1 MFLRTHIAASLVA
14 VACALSS
21 TACLG
26 AEDDFDTVAEAE
38 PGEPTA
44 DEAALAAD
52 TSDDKDGEMTAKAVA
67 LTIPTAHPRIW
78 FNADRLAR
86 ARAYYGRRP
95 FTPPST
101 IRSADE
107 AIDNALH
114 GLLTGQATSCRRAID
129 WAKTITFTLDGVAS
143 DGARWYGEAVFMAF
157 DWCFSTMTSAEQT
170 LLRDRWNTYIQ
181 ALNDKPW
188 GGIGMEGNNYYTGY
202 FRNTILWAIASYHE
216 NRSRADAFLTYAL
229 DIRWV
234 TSLKPYLNTGAK
246 GGAPSEGSAYGRRAF
261 GYLTSPF
268 ATLGLLGRDMWS
280 ETPYFL
286 ETLFWTIYST
296 TPGPTRV
303 ASESGGT
310 TNLYETFSFNE
321 DERWRI
327 RDASYNTAQT
337 SLGSYLAP
345 LIERYSSQPAAG
357 YARRFLDLTG
367 ARIENK
373 FVEYVY
379 AEKNAAV
386 PARNLSALPL
396 DYVATGLRTLYT
408 KNRWSPQATAVNVSY
423 GPALNAGHM
432 HRDAG
437 SFQIWRGGEFLSRE
451 SVGYAENIPGYANG
465 AAVDVE
471 SPVAHNTLLYAGK
484 GSNVRYR
491 APSNLIRLHSMPKGL
506 YAAADLTPMYD
517 VPADWQHRE
526 AEMGNPA
533 AGRTIRE
540 TLFIRPLE
548 TLVVFDRMES
558 GNSDPNVTKT
568 FVMHFGATPTASGNT
583 LTSIRGSQKLKLTTA
598 VPASTTRRIVDE
610 RAGGTYVAGQVR
622 AEIETR
628 GQVVSHFLNVIA
640 ASGATEADVTV
651 AVVETATQYKLTL
664 THPTKGTALVTFNK
678 GIESRG
684 GSFGYAASGVPT
696 SAMTLRTSV
705 QPMTVSASGPVWGQ

>member
-1 MFLRTHIAASLVA
+1 MSLRTSIAASLVA
-14 VACALSS
+14 AVAALSS
-21 TACLG
+21 ACLS
-26 AEDDFDTVAEAE
+26 AEDDVDTIAAE
-38 PGEPTA
+38 GEPTA
-44 DEAALAAD
+44 DEAALATD
-52 TSDDKDGEMTAKAVA
+52 HGKDGAEASKAVA

-78 FNADRLAR
+78 FDADRLSR

-95 FTPPST
+95 FTPATT

-114 GLLTGQATSCRRAID
+114 GLITGQSASCRRAID

-143 DGARWYGEAVFMAF
+143 DGARWYGEAVFMTY
-157 DWCFSTMTSAEQT
+157 DWCFARMTSAEQT

-216 NRSRADAFLTYAL
+216 NRTRAEAFLTYAL
-229 DIRWV
+229 DTRWA
-234 TSLKPYLNTGAK
+234 TSLKPYFNAGAK
-246 GGAPSEGSAYGRRAF
+246 GGAPSEGSAYGRRTF
-261 GYLTSPF
+261 GYLTAPF
-268 ATLGLLGRDMWS
+268 ATLGLLGRDIWN

-286 ETLFWTIYST
+286 ETIFWSIYST

-303 ASESGGT
+303 AVEGGGT
-310 TNLYETFSFNE
+310 ANLYETFSFNE

-327 RDASYNTAQT
+327 RDASYNTGVT

-345 LIERYSSQPAAG
+345 LIERFRTQPAAG
-357 YARRFLDLTG
+357 YARAFMDQTG

-373 FVEYVY
+373 FIEYVN
-379 AEKNAAV
+379 ADSVAAV
-386 PARNLSALPL
+386 QPRALSTLPL
-396 DYVATGLRTLYT
+396 DYVASGLRTLYT
-408 KNRWSPQATAVNVSY
+408 KNRWSPAATAVNVSY

-491 APSNLIRLHSMPKGL
+491 APSTLLRLHSMPKGL
-506 YAAADLTPMYD
+506 YAAADLTSMYD

-526 AEMGNPA
+526 AEVGNPA

-558 GNSDPNVTKT
+558 GGNDPNVTKT
-568 FVMHFGATPTASGNT
+568 FVMHFGAQPTASGNS
-583 LTSIRGSQKLKLTTA
+583 LSLVRGSQKIKLTTA

-610 RAGGTYVAGQVR
+610 RAGGAYAAGQIR

-640 ASGATEADVTV
+640 ASGSSEADVAV
-651 AVVETATQYKLTL
+651 NVVETSTQYKLTL
-664 THPTKGTALVTFNK
+664 THPTKGTAVVTFNK

-696 SAMTLRTSV
+696 TAMALRSSV
-705 QPMTVSASGPVWGQ
+705 QPMTVTASGPVWGP